1 MSQTSLI
8 AGALVIGFV
17 VFITI
22 KGELPAYI
30 AVFKGTA
37 QPKL

>member
-8 AGALVIGFV
+8 AGALVIGFI

-22 KGELPAYI
+22 SGDLPGYI
-30 AVFKGTA
+30 AVFRGAA
-37 QPKL
+37 QPA